1 MSKKPRKDDKPDED
15 SKDVST
21 LQPQPLD
28 PKLLRY
34 KLQMLAWI
42 RVGLGIL
49 SGVLAATLGS
59 YFIVENTGK
68 VAFDPNSYVG
78 LYVPVAV
85 YIVSYYIGK
94 NGLGIVL
101 PQKDKNKLITQG
113 IGGFIMMFLFF
124 WILYNTYCYSSGCFS
139 FHLWP
144 DGIIPSLSI
153 LNCAFLLFKDLIG

>member
-1 MSKKPRKDDKPDED
+1 LSKKPHKNDEPDDDP
-15 SKDVST
+15 KDVST

-59 YFIVENTGK
+59 YYIVESTGK

-78 LYVPVAV
+78 LYVPVFI
-85 YIVSYYIGK
+85 YIASYYLGK
-94 NGLGIVL
+94 YGLGIVL

-124 WILYNTYCYSSGCFS
+124 WILYNTLCYSSGCFS
-139 FHLWP
+139 FHLWSS

-153 LNCAFLLFKDLIG
+153 LNLAFLLKDLIG